1 MKFLNNWTIALDLLP
16 EYPEFRQ
23 DFRVVIDYALEES
36 ILECDDVRLTPEIKV
51 LQRVD
56 RTNNTLAVKFDLGR
70 RYHKY
75 EHHEQFPN
83 GLPNPGFQK
92 YYGGMVGQ
100 PRLIKNT
107 LFSFLDWIDVDQ
119 QKGHPTILFNLA
131 QRNGM
136 EHEFPA
142 YKEYWQ
148 F

>member
-1 MKFLNNWTIALDLLP
+1 M
-16 EYPEFRQ
+16 
-23 DFRVVIDYALEES
+23 
-36 ILECDDVRLTPEIKV
+36 
-51 LQRVD
+51 
-56 RTNNTLAVKFDLGR
+56 AVKYGARFDLGR
-70 RYHKY
+70 RYPKY

-136 EHEFPA
+136 EHESPPIRSILHLA
-142 YKEYWQ
+142 ILTK
-148 F
+148 